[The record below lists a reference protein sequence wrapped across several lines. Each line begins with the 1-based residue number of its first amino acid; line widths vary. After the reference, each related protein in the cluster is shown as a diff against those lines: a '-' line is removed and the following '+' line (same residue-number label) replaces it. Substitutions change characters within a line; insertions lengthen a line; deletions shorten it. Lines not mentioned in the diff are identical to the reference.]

1 MKPLLLTLTLL
12 LTFLVPTHAG
22 PVTAVRLPNGGIQ
35 PQAVVDGAGELH
47 LIYYSGDPSAGDVYY
62 IHKPLSKN
70 VAFSEPLRV
79 NTEPGTAIATGT
91 IRGAQLAVG
100 KGGRIHVV
108 WNGVAPKGEDGL
120 SRQYLAYAR
129 LGIDGLTFERQRNL
143 SLGTGDLD
151 GGGSVAAD
159 AAGDV
164 YAVWHVSAPGKDES
178 QGVVCLARSLDAG
191 RSFRPTR
198 RINPAPTGQCGCCA
212 MKAFADSRNGLYV
225 LYRSA
230 QANVNRDATLLFS
243 EDKGLNF
250 RARTLQKWPVNA
262 CPMSSFSLS
271 EGAAGVVGAWETLG
285 QVYFEPLLANG
296 RAARAPVSAPG
307 TGSRKYPF
315 AMTNTYGETL
325 LAWVEGAGWQRGGKL
340 EWQVFGKDGRPTK
353 EAGSVDGVPVW
364 SLVSGVTR
372 PEGTFVLFY

>member
-1 MKPLLLTLTLL
+1 MKSFLLTLALFFALL
-12 LTFLVPTHAG
+12 LPTHAG

-35 PQAVVDGAGELH
+35 PQAVVDGVGELH
-47 LIYYSGDPSAGDVYY
+47 LIYYTGDPNAGDVYY

-70 VAFSEPLRV
+70 VPFSEPLRV
-79 NTEPGTAIATGT
+79 NSDPGTAIATGT

-100 KGGRIHVV
+100 PNGRVHVV
-108 WNGVAPKGEDGL
+108 WNSLEPRGVDGV
-120 SRQYLAYAR
+120 SHQYLAYTR
-129 LGIDGLTFERQRNL
+129 LGVDGQTFERQRNM

-159 AAGDV
+159 GAGDV
-164 YAVWHVSAPGKDES
+164 YAVWHVSPRGKDES
-178 QGVVCLARSLDAG
+178 QGGVCLARSLDGG

-198 RINPAPTGQCGCCA
+198 RINPEPTGQCGCCA

-250 RARTLQKWPVNA
+250 RARTLQKWPANA
-262 CPMSSFSLS
+262 CPMSSFSLT
-271 EGAAGVVGAWETLG
+271 EGASGVVGAWETLG
-285 QVYFEPLLANG
+285 QVYFEPFLANG
-296 RAARAPVSAPG
+296 RGAKAPLAAPG
-307 TGSRKYPF
+307 VGSRKYPF
-315 AMTNTYGETL
+315 ALTNGYGETL
-325 LAWVEGAGWQRGGKL
+325 LAWVEGAGWGKGGKL
-340 EWQVFGKDGRPTK
+340 EWQMFAKDGKPTR
-353 EAGSVDGVPVW
+353 EGGSADGVPVW
-364 SLVSGVTR
+364 SLVSGVTQ